1 MKKYIFQGDSQERDD
16 AKSDKK
22 IVFAT
27 TERSAEEARGWNQ
40 SQQQQRPSY
49 MPTRGIAAVLNQG
62 LHSLGE
68 KLSKIKI
75 NSINRC

>member
-1 MKKYIFQGDSQERDD
+1 MVER
-16 AKSDKK
+16 SDKK

-27 TERSAEEARGWNQ
+27 TEREAEEARDW
-40 SQQQQRPSY
+40 SHQQQQQQHQRPSY

-68 KLSKIKI
+68 KLSKKHPICCLMNALIKCI
-75 NSINRC
+75 QYF